1 MKIYLGIPRYMN
13 TKLDRFPTETVRLF
27 QRINLINSR
36 DISIKDFTMRSS
48 TLNKTR
54 EERDTSRRSFRG
66 ALFDEDH
73 KIHLRNWSSQRS
85 LIHSSSLVA
94 VYAVNSSFQN
104 KPIDPRVPRQCH
116 CTFGIPANDLHIFFF
131 SLPFSRV
138 YSRATRVSRGIY
150 ALYADVMNVHR
161 TTGML
166 VYFQSSYAKR
176 RIVSRREFR
185 CFLLVLSF
193 NCAKHE
199 FIVNLNLNFNACKFV
214 FFFFNSLKILL

>member
-85 LIHSSSLVA
+85 LIHSSSLVV

-161 TTGML
+161 ARQECLSIFSQAMRKEE
-166 VYFQSSYAKR
+166 SYHGDENFAAFCSFSR
-176 RIVSRREFR
+176 LIVRNTN
-185 CFLLVLSF
+185 LS
-193 NCAKHE
+193 
-199 FIVNLNLNFNACKFV
+199 
-214 FFFFNSLKILL
+214 

>member
-1 MKIYLGIPRYMN
+1 MKIYLGIPRYMS
-13 TKLDRFPTETVRLF
+13 TKLNSTTFPPNRSFILTF
-27 QRINLINSR
+27 IRINLINSR

-54 EERDTSRRSFRG
+54 EDRDTSRRSFLG

-73 KIHLRNWSSQRS
+73 KIHLKNWSSQRS
-85 LIHSSSLVA
+85 FIHSSSLVA

-116 CTFGIPANDLHIFFF
+116 CTFGIPANDLHIFSF

-138 YSRATRVSRGIY
+138 FACDTRIMRYICSLCRRYERAS
-150 ALYADVMNVHR
+150 R

-176 RIVSRREFR
+176 RIVSRRREFS
-185 CFLLVLSF
+185 FLFILSS
-193 NCAKHE
+193 
-199 FIVNLNLNFNACKFV
+199 IVRMVNLKFK
-214 FFFFNSLKILL
+214 FK